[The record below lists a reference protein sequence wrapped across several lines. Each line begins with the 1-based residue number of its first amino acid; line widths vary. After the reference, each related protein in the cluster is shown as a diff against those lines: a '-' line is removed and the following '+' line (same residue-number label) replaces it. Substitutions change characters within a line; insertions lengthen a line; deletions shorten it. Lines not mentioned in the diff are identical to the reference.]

1 MERLA
6 REIGVNV
13 INNQIAEIEIEQL
26 KEDKKLSD
34 LIIDGFK
41 NKLLEQEVSLHEL
54 REEIFDLRLKLSIP
68 TRKPMKSQKLIAHE
82 KSTEKE

>member
-34 LIIDGFK
+34 LIVDGFK
-41 NKLLEQEVSLHEL
+41 NKLLEQEASIHEL
-54 REEIFDLRLKLSIP
+54 REEIFSLRLKLSIP
-68 TRKPMKSQKLIAHE
+68 TRKPIKSQKLMAQE
-82 KSTEKE
+82 KATKKE